1 MNQTIHVWYIRY
13 IYLHLVDFYSKC
25 WLIFHTWMAGVGLLQ
40 ENLCEVWRLFLWPM
54 DPRKGSSLKTILD
67 CFRFAEKMIEKK
79 SNSIPLDPKSMKNE
93 GFRPPIYEFYHP

>member
-1 MNQTIHVWYIRY
+1 M
-13 IYLHLVDFYSKC
+13 
-25 WLIFHTWMAGVGLLQ
+25 GLLQ

-79 SNSIPLDPKSMKNE
+79 SNSIPLDPKTMKNE